1 MPFTVRPL
9 SAAYIDYCHCLTR
22 VSLPVSLSVSL
33 LVCGPLSCT
42 LLSFVMELLKN
53 SVAMQE
59 QVLACKGFL
68 VIGYALEKVRQT
80 QIGSAGE
87 EIHERAILP
96 YPVASHNEPSAV
108 IRPLLIPLTPQTH
121 SDRSTPTLNMR
132 QTLFSLSC
140 ILEVTAG
147 LCAC

>member
-1 MPFTVRPL
+1 MPFTVGAL
-9 SAAYIDYCHCLTR
+9 SAAYIDYCHCLTLAL
-22 VSLPVSLSVSL
+22 SLCHCLSV
-33 LVCGPLSCT
+33 CWPLSCT

-68 VIGYALEKVRQT
+68 VIGYSLEKVRQT

-87 EIHERAILP
+87 EIHKSHP
-96 YPVASHNEPSAV
+96 PVPVAARNEPSGL
-108 IRPLLIPLTPQTH
+108 ILIPLTPQTH
-121 SDRSTPTLNMR
+121 QHRHTPTPTLNMR

-140 ILEVTAG
+140 I
-147 LCAC
+147 